1 MKLYDFPGPP
11 SPRRVRIFLAEKGLD
26 IEKVTVNIR
35 EGAQFTDAFKALNP
49 HCTIPVLELD
59 NGTTISS
66 IDAIN
71 RYIEEIQP
79 EPPLFGRTPEARA
92 EINDWCHYVNVN
104 GIMAVAEAL
113 RNSAER
119 LKGRAITGSRN
130 IEQIPALAER
140 GKQRVHYFFEDLEKQ
155 LADGRDF
162 VVGDTYSVVDTSAF
176 VVVDFAG
183 VAGIALPEEMTNV
196 KRWHAAMSARPSAS
210 A

>member
-11 SPRRVRIFLAEKGLD
+11 SPRRVRIFLAEKGMD
-26 IEKVTVNIR
+26 IEKVVVNIR
-35 EGAQFTDAFKALNP
+35 EGEQFTEEFKAINP

-59 NGTTISS
+59 DGTTISS

-79 EPPLFGRTPEARA
+79 EPPLYGRTPKERA
-92 EINDWCHYVNVN
+92 EINDWNHYLTVN
-104 GIMAVAEAL
+104 GFMAVAEAV

-119 LKGRAITGSRN
+119 LKGRAITGSRSV
-130 IEQIPALAER
+130 EQIPALAER
-140 GKQRVHYFFEDLEKQ
+140 GKQRILYFFEDLEKQ
-155 LADGRDF
+155 LEGREF
-162 VVGDTYSVVDTSAF
+162 IVGDHYSVVDSGAL

-183 VAGIALPEEMTNV
+183 AVKIEIPEDYTNL
-196 KRWHAAMSARPSAS
+196 KRWHAAMSARPSAK

>member
-11 SPRRVRIFLAEKGLD
+11 SPRRVRMFLAEKGMN

-35 EGAQFTDAFKALNP
+35 EGEQFSDEFKAINP

-59 NGTTISS
+59 DGTTISS
-66 IDAIN
+66 VDAIN

-79 EPPLFGRTPEARA
+79 EPSLYGRTPKERA
-92 EINDWCHYVNVN
+92 EINNWNHYLTVN
-104 GIMAVAEAL
+104 GFMAVAEAV

-119 LKGRAITGSRN
+119 LKGRAITGPRDV
-130 IEQIPALAER
+130 EQIPALAER
-140 GKQRVHYFFEDLEKQ
+140 GKQRILYFFEDLEKQ
-155 LADGRDF
+155 LEGREF
-162 VVGDTYSVVDTSAF
+162 IVGDHYSVVDSGAL

-183 VAGIALPEEMTNV
+183 MVKVEVPEEYTNL
-196 KRWHAAMSARPSAS
+196 KRWHTAMSARPSAK